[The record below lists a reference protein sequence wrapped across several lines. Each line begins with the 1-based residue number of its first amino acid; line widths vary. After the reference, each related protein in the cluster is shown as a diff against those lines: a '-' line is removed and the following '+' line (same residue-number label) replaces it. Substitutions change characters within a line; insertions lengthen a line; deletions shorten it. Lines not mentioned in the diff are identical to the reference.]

1 MVPWIGPAPGDVS
14 MLMVM
19 FFIAIFWIVQDTQQ
33 IMTTSATATAMA
45 FDGSSTFEEPSANV
59 INEILQSSH

>member
-33 IMTTSATATAMA
+33 IMTTSATATTMA
-45 FDGSSTFEEPSANV
+45 FDVSSTFA
-59 INEILQSSH
+59 